1 MSRSKSSAAKK
12 ERRRITRK
20 ARRARAANS
29 VNSVN
34 SAKKSKSSH
43 PYPLRSLL
51 GKADNQPLSTLN
63 CPLPKTGPKT
73 ASKAA
78 PKETAK
84 PQKKEKKISRA
95 FLLYNTDSKT
105 PQHVRSY
112 HPMPRDYVFVP
123 KGNVYITRH
132 CRSKTKSIQKTV
144 YIVWDRTGSK
154 SLGIRVPSSIHS
166 EVREMSSET
175 AQHRALIVQANNTK
189 ILAHGRRL
197 LLKEYPKVPP
207 DSLET
212 ILNHAF
218 LKGSGRVGRSNV
230 LTDRRKALLAVQAY
244 IRHNLTSYE
253 YLLKRNKKRDEA
265 RRKWSLLYGLS

>member
-84 PQKKEKKISRA
+84 PQKKEKKSGKIRKLARSSDPLEKVSISRFSA
-95 FLLYNTDSKT
+95 
-105 PQHVRSY
+105 
-112 HPMPRDYVFVP
+112 
-123 KGNVYITRH
+123 I
-132 CRSKTKSIQKTV
+132 
-144 YIVWDRTGSK
+144 
-154 SLGIRVPSSIHS
+154 
-166 EVREMSSET
+166 
-175 AQHRALIVQANNTK
+175 
-189 ILAHGRRL
+189 
-197 LLKEYPKVPP
+197 
-207 DSLET
+207 
-212 ILNHAF
+212 
-218 LKGSGRVGRSNV
+218 
-230 LTDRRKALLAVQAY
+230 
-244 IRHNLTSYE
+244 
-253 YLLKRNKKRDEA
+253 
-265 RRKWSLLYGLS
+265 